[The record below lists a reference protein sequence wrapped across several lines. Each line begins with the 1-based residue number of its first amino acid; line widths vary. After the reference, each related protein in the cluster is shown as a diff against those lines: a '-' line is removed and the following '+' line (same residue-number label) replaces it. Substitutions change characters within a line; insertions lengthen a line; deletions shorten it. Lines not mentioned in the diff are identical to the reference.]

1 MILAVV
7 NTKGGVGKTT
17 LAVHLAGWFHR
28 HGLRVACVDAD
39 EQASATPW
47 LATAAP
53 QLAVFQHTAVN
64 DLLAALREAP
74 PWFDL
79 VVVDA
84 PAAHLARTAAILS
97 TADIAVLPLQP
108 TMLDV
113 SATYRTA
120 RAIYRLHLDPR
131 RSGRPTAGIVFN
143 RATLRVRTMQ
153 VARAATEALGLSIC
167 PVVVDARVVFAEAV
181 AEGKFVWD
189 LGARAARATAEIA
202 GVANWLADRHA
213 ALGQLLHAGR
223 GRAASAAVLKQR
235 AQSVETVVP
244 LTTSIV
250 PRPAPGPVPQRG

>member
-28 HGLRVACVDAD
+28 HGLRVAFVDAD

-47 LATAAP
+47 LATAAS
-53 QLAVFQHTAVN
+53 QIAVFQHTAVS
-64 DLLAALREAP
+64 DLLGALREAP

-84 PAAHLARTAAILS
+84 PAAHLARTAAVLS
-97 TADIAVLPLQP
+97 TTDIALLPLQP
-108 TMLDV
+108 TLLDV

-120 RAIYRLHLDPR
+120 RAIYRLHLNPR
-131 RSGRPTAGIVFN
+131 RNGRPTAGIVLN
-143 RATLRVRTMQ
+143 RATLRARTVQ
-153 VARAATEALGLSIC
+153 VARAAAEALGLPIC

-202 GVANWLADRHA
+202 GVANWLANRHPALSQSLHA
-213 ALGQLLHAGR
+213 ARTQ
-223 GRAASAAVLKQR
+223 AAFTEVIKQR
-235 AQSVETVVP
+235 TLPVETVAP
-244 LTTSIV
+244 LTTAVV
-250 PRPAPGPVPQRG
+250 PRPAPALVAQRG